1 MIEFT
6 HRLRVLYGHTD
17 QMGIVYYGRY
27 YEFFEAGR
35 NELLRNLDL
44 PYYRME
50 EQGLFLPVVESHAS
64 YKGSFTYDDWVT
76 IRTMVKELPSVKIR
90 IDYELTTDAGELMVT
105 GHTVHAFVDKQT
117 RRPKRVPDSLL
128 QVFRPY
134 FKE

>member
-50 EQGLFLPVVESHAS
+50 EQGLYLPVVESHAA
-64 YKGSFTYDDWVT
+64 YKGSFTYDDWIT

-90 IDYELTTDAGELMVT
+90 IDYELTNVDGNLMVT
-105 GHTVHAFVDKQT
+105 GHTVHAFVDKLT

-128 QVFRPY
+128 QVFSPF
-134 FKE
+134 FKD

>member
-64 YKGSFTYDDWVT
+64 YKGSFTYDDWIT

-90 IDYELTTDAGELMVT
+90 IDYELINESGEIMVT
-105 GHTVHAFVDKQT
+105 GHTIHAFVDQQT
-117 RRPKRVPDSLL
+117 RRPKRVPESLL
-128 QVFRPY
+128 SVFRPY
-134 FKE
+134 FKD